1 MMNKWRKICR
11 YSGYSLVGLLVSAVV
26 VMCLRQPSEPEKG
39 PMRYDVEP
47 LQNRL
52 ALEGGILRAHWFVQR
67 KFADSWGPPTQDNC
81 LIVRGVIAAQAAE
94 DMFASVEDLQ
104 PVEVS
109 FAEVLVR
116 ESAWESPSLLVKLNE
131 QLVKRQQKISPDRVL
146 RFAWCP
152 RKKLVYIELES
163 H

>member
-1 MMNKWRKICR
+1 MMDKWCKICR

-67 KFADSWGPPTQDNC
+67 KVADSWGPPTQDNC

-94 DMFASVEDLQ
+94 APRSPVSSDSPLEPRSPFREASHAASVPTKPL
-104 PVEVS
+104 
-109 FAEVLVR
+109 AT
-116 ESAWESPSLLVKLNE
+116 A
-131 QLVKRQQKISPDRVL
+131 IS
-146 RFAWCP
+146 
-152 RKKLVYIELES
+152 
-163 H
+163 

>member
-1 MMNKWRKICR
+1 
-11 YSGYSLVGLLVSAVV
+11 
-26 VMCLRQPSEPEKG
+26 
-39 PMRYDVEP
+39 MRYDVEP

-94 DMFASVEDLQ
+94 GMFASVEDLQ

-131 QLVKRQQKISPDRVL
+131 QLVKR
-146 RFAWCP
+146 
-152 RKKLVYIELES
+152 
-163 H
+163 